1 LRIEAVCKIVMTSA
15 AVLIVDDEKG
25 VRGSLQGI
33 LEDAGF
39 AAEAVASGEDAIEAL
54 RLNEFPVV
62 LLDVWLPGM
71 DGLETLGR
79 MRQIAPETL
88 VVMISG
94 HGSIE
99 TAVRATRLGAFDFI
113 EKPLSLEKTLLAVGN
128 AMQQYRLQEENLRLR
143 RELERQYVMTGD
155 SVPMQ
160 ALRQQI
166 AFAAPTNGR
175 VLIRGENGTGKELV
189 AHLIHLNSLRRSCA
203 FVEMNCAA
211 IPEDLIESELFG
223 HVKGAFTGAV
233 EDKEGKFVR
242 ADGGTLFLDEVG
254 DMSPKTQAKVLRVL
268 EEQQFSPVG
277 SNASLKVDVRI
288 IASTN
293 KDLEYEIETGGF
305 REDLYY
311 RLNVL
316 PFQIPPLRERIEDI
330 PVLTDH
336 FLKEFSRSYGRK
348 PPELTRK
355 AREILDNYP
364 WPGNVRELKNIME
377 RIAIMMQQ
385 ARIDIYDLPET
396 ILSRTIAAA
405 PKTETSLFAIPS
417 LSEAKEKFEKEFIL
431 RKLIEHKGGISRVAQ
446 ALGIERSNL
455 YRKIRQL
462 DIPYSGRDS
471 GENDGNP
478 DVS

>member
-1 LRIEAVCKIVMTSA
+1 MTPA

-25 VRGSLQGI
+25 VRSSLLGI

-39 AAEAVASGEDAIEAL
+39 AAEAVASGEDALDIVN
-54 RLNEFPVV
+54 RKEFPVM
-62 LLDVWLPGM
+62 LLDVWLPGI
-71 DGLETLGR
+71 DGLETLDR
-79 MRQIAPETL
+79 IRQIAPET
-88 VVMISG
+88 VVIMISG

-128 AMQQYRLQEENLRLR
+128 AMQQYRLQRENLRLR
-143 RELERQYVMTGD
+143 RELERQYVMIGD
-155 SVPMQ
+155 SVPMR

-175 VLIRGENGTGKELV
+175 VLILGENGTGKELV
-189 AHLIHLNSLRRSCA
+189 AHLLHLNSLRRTGA

-223 HVKGAFTGAV
+223 HVRGSFTGAA
-233 EDKEGKFVR
+233 EDKKGKFEQ

-277 SNASLKVDVRI
+277 SDASLKVDVRI

-293 KDLEYEIETGGF
+293 KDLEHEIETGGF

-316 PFQIPPLRERIEDI
+316 PFQIPPLRERVEDI
-330 PVLTDH
+330 PLFTDH
-336 FLKEFSRSYGRK
+336 FLEEFSRRYGRR
-348 PPELTRK
+348 PPELSRR
-355 AREILDNYP
+355 AREILESYP

-377 RIAIMMQQ
+377 RIVIMTKHS
-385 ARIDIYDLPET
+385 RIDIYDLPED
-396 ILSRTIAAA
+396 ILNRTIAAA
-405 PKTETSLFAIPS
+405 AETEASLFAIPS
-417 LSEAKEKFEKEFIL
+417 LNEAKEKFEKEFIL
-431 RKLIEHKGGISRVAQ
+431 RKLIEHKGGVSAAAQ

-455 YRKIRQL
+455 YRKIKQF
-462 DIPYSGRDS
+462 DIPWSGREN
-471 GENDGNP
+471 GETGTEP
-478 DVS
+478 DIS